1 MFRFSTNAPISVRI
15 AILCL
20 IPMIALIGVGIRS
33 LLIERETAVEAAAV
47 ADVVRLAPVVSAL
60 VHDLQKER
68 GTSAGFIASKGT
80 RFDADLGER
89 RRETDASLSAYRTAI
104 PAPSGHLTYPAF
116 TEAFAS
122 AAEDLARLAEMRTSI
137 TDRRIRAPEM
147 AAFYSR
153 TISRLLAEIESVA
166 TVTDEGDIVRSLTAY
181 SALLQGKERA
191 GLERATG
198 TAGFGA
204 GAFEAAGYRTFL
216 RLGAEQETWLTV
228 FRRFASPE
236 EIAAL
241 DRALSGPT
249 RSEVE
254 RLRKIAEDAPF
265 GADVASVA
273 GSTWFDAASR
283 RIDALK
289 TVEDVV
295 ASGIVTRADGLA
307 RRAGTRF
314 WSLLVVLGVLGSITG
329 AVSIVVAKS
338 LTRPLTRLA
347 DTMRRLAGNDTTIDV
362 IDRLRGD
369 EIGEMA
375 RAVEI
380 LRENVVE
387 RMRLERHARVER
399 EREHL
404 RQVHV
409 EKIVGAFRSTIAET
423 LAAVGGETTVM
434 RESAHR
440 LTDVAH
446 VAYQEASS
454 AENASA
460 GASADVQTVAAATEE
475 LAASI
480 REIAAQ
486 AQNASL
492 VVTRASETAEAT
504 DRDVSSLAGA
514 AERIGDVVGL
524 IRDIAGQTN
533 LLALNA
539 TIEAARAGEMG
550 RGFAVVA
557 AEVKNLAQQT
567 SQATTEIADQ
577 IADIQH
583 STRSAVEAI
592 RAITS
597 TVGEI
602 SGITA
607 AIASAVEQ
615 QEAATREIAQ
625 SVQSASD
632 GTGRVARN
640 VEGVNGAIA
649 ATSSEAERV
658 QSASEILAH
667 TASDLSHSVER
678 FLHDVAADISERR
691 SDLRMKMNAAVVI
704 HASGRRHTTEI
715 LDLSTGG
722 CRIRAVGP
730 LGVGTSVRL
739 ELIDGTTV
747 DAETVRDDATST
759 ALRFATP
766 LPDLASLERWAA

>member
-1 MFRFSTNAPISVRI
+1 MFRFSTHAPISVRI

-20 IPMIALIGVGIRS
+20 IPMIALIAVGIRS
-33 LLIERETAVEAAAV
+33 LLIERETAIEAAAV

-68 GTSAGFIASKGT
+68 GTSAGFIASKGA
-80 RFDADLGER
+80 RFGSDLGER
-89 RRETDASLSAYRTAI
+89 RRETDASLAAYRTAI
-104 PAPSGHLTYPAF
+104 PAPSGHLAYPAF
-116 TEAFAS
+116 TEAFA
-122 AAEDLARLAEMRTSI
+122 AVAEDLSRLADMRSSI
-137 TDRRIRAPEM
+137 TERRIGGPEM

-153 TISRLLAEIESVA
+153 TIARLLAEIESVA
-166 TVTDEGDIVRSLTAY
+166 TVTEEGDIVRALTSY

-191 GLERATG
+191 GLERAAG
-198 TAGFGA
+198 AAGFGA

-228 FRRFASPE
+228 FRRYASPQ

-241 DRALSGPT
+241 DNALAGPMK
-249 RSEVE
+249 SEID
-254 RLRKIAEDAPF
+254 RLRRIVEDAPF
-265 GADVASVA
+265 GADVASVT
-273 GSTWFDAASR
+273 GSAWFETASR

-289 TVEDVV
+289 SVEDVV
-295 ASGIVTRADGLA
+295 ASGIIARADGLA

-314 WSLLVVLGVLGSITG
+314 WTLLGVLGVLATITG
-329 AVSIVVAKS
+329 AISIVVAKS
-338 LTRPLTRLA
+338 LSRPLTRLA
-347 DTMRRLAGNDTTIDV
+347 DTMRRLAGNDTTIEV
-362 IDRLRGD
+362 IDRVRGD

-387 RMRLERHARVER
+387 RMRLERLTRAER
-399 EREHL
+399 ERERL

-409 EKIVGAFRSTIAET
+409 EEIVGAFRSTITET
-423 LAAVGGETTVM
+423 LAAVDGETAIM
-434 RESAHR
+434 RDSAHR
-440 LTDVAH
+440 LTEVAH
-446 VAYQEASS
+446 VAHREASS
-454 AENASA
+454 AESASI

-492 VVTRASETAEAT
+492 VVARASETAEAT
-504 DRDVSSLAGA
+504 NRDVSSLAGA
-514 AERIGDVVGL
+514 AERIGNVVGL

-550 RGFAVVA
+550 RGFAIVA

-577 IADIQH
+577 ITDIQH
-583 STRSAVEAI
+583 STHSAVAAI
-592 RAITS
+592 RAITT

-615 QEAATREIAQ
+615 QEAATQEIAQ
-625 SVQSASD
+625 SVQSASN
-632 GTGRVARN
+632 GTGRVANN

-649 ATSSEAERV
+649 ATSSEADRV
-658 QSASEILAH
+658 RSASETLAH

-678 FLHDVAADISERR
+678 FLSDVSSDTRDRR
-691 SDLRMKMNAAVVI
+691 SDLRMKMNAAAVV
-704 HASGRRHTTEI
+704 HAGGRRHTTEI

-722 CRIRAVGP
+722 CRVRTVGP
-730 LGVGTSVRL
+730 LGIGTTVRL
-739 ELIDGTTV
+739 ELTDGTTV

-759 ALRFATP
+759 ALRFVTP